1 MVFYSILPSHIMVE
15 DLGIL
20 DTDMFIFK
28 YTKKWGFFKQ
38 ATNDVKLVIRGMTT
52 FWAHIGALSR

>member
-1 MVFYSILPSHIMVE
+1 MVFYSILPSHIVVE

-28 YTKKWGFFKQ
+28 YTRKWIFFQ
-38 ATNDVKLVIRGMTT
+38 AGYK
-52 FWAHIGALSR
+52 SC

>member
-20 DTDMFIFK
+20 DTDMFIFIIIPES
-28 YTKKWGFFKQ
+28 GFFFKQ
-38 ATNDVKLVIRGMTT
+38 ATNHVKLVIG
-52 FWAHIGALSR
+52 GSQ

>member
-28 YTKKWGFFKQ
+28 YTRKWFFFKQ
-38 ATNDVKLVIRGMTT
+38 ATNHVKLVIG
-52 FWAHIGALSR
+52 GSQ

>member
-28 YTKKWGFFKQ
+28 YTRKWIFFQ
-38 ATNDVKLVIRGMTT
+38 AGYKSCKTCNRGLSVDKLTYE
-52 FWAHIGALSR
+52 